1 MFGQP
6 MNRGNRIAV
15 LRQVGSLIESP
26 SYYGHLTG
34 AENLRIVQTLRGLP
48 PKAIREVLEIVRLE
62 GQRGKKVCHYSLGM
76 KQRLGLA
83 VALLGIPR
91 LLVLDEPTNGLDP
104 AGIQEMRELIRSL
117 PGRFGMTVVV
127 SSHLL
132 SEIDQMADH
141 VGIIREGGW
150 CFRTPCPR
158 SMGAAATIWPC
169 EPPTMRWPPRCSGR
183 RASAGRRRG
192 TIWSCPFSRTSGRP
206 GCAGL
211 WWRDAWGWSAW
222 RSGRRAWRTSSWSSQ
237 GKGSEPMK
245 LLRMGFFKCRR
256 RKIALICLAFVAVQL
271 AWMGR
276 TLTQMEPRELAQ
288 GWMSLLYNLAVIDA
302 VMLPLT
308 ISALASRNCEMEHK
322 GSTWKLWETVTT
334 PQRLFG
340 AKLAWGAI
348 LVGGMLLLRTVL
360 LSLLGLAVGFPTQI
374 PWGKL
379 LLSFALCFGGEFCD
393 LCLAAG
399 PVPLVCQPG
408 GAAGGGDFRQLC
420 GAVCPVFFP
429 SGSSGASSGGYYG
442 VLIQA
447 GMNWD
452 PVTRATEFLLGPDP
466 APGIRPAGPLD
477 DRRAGGGPGPV
488 CSEGGMKGA
497 ASCIA
502 Q

>member
-1 MFGQP
+1 
-6 MNRGNRIAV
+6 
-15 LRQVGSLIESP
+15 
-26 SYYGHLTG
+26 
-34 AENLRIVQTLRGLP
+34 
-48 PKAIREVLEIVRLE
+48 
-62 GQRGKKVCHYSLGM
+62 
-76 KQRLGLA
+76 
-83 VALLGIPR
+83 
-91 LLVLDEPTNGLDP
+91 
-104 AGIQEMRELIRSL
+104 
-117 PGRFGMTVVV
+117 
-127 SSHLL
+127 
-132 SEIDQMADH
+132 
-141 VGIIREGGW
+141 
-150 CFRTPCPR
+150 
-158 SMGAAATIWPC
+158 
-169 EPPTMRWPPRCSGR
+169 
-183 RASAGRRRG
+183 
-192 TIWSCPFSRTSGRP
+192 
-206 GCAGL
+206 
-211 WWRDAWGWSAW
+211 
-222 RSGRRAWRTSSWSSQ
+222 
-237 GKGSEPMK
+237 MK
-245 LLRMGFFKCRR
+245 LLRMEFFKCRR

-276 TLTQMEPRELAQ
+276 TLTQMEPGELAQ

-379 LLSFALCFGGEFCD
+379 LLSFALCFGVSFVIYALQQGLSLWFVNQ
-393 LCLAAG
+393 A
-399 PVPLVCQPG
+399 VPL
-408 GAAGGGDFRQLC
+408 
-420 GAVCPVFFP
+420 AVGIFGSFVGLFALFFP
-429 SGSSGASSGGYYG
+429 QWVQRCVIWGYYG
-442 VLIQA
+442 HELGPGHPGHGV
-447 GMNWD
+447 
-452 PVTRATEFLLGPDP
+452 LLGPDP